1 MRSNIMDFCHKQRA
15 HNYKEMDGVW
25 NQAAWSQNVALPR
38 TSCVV
43 SLVPFVM
50 WGQSRHMDYPR

>member
-1 MRSNIMDFCHKQRA
+1 MDFCHKQRA

-50 WGQSRHMDYPR
+50 WGQSRHMGYPR